1 MRRTRFMKRTRIAW
15 CLLAALLLAAGS
27 LAPTLAQEQKAA
39 PKAKR
44 EQLRD
49 KLRNLTPEE
58 RRAELK
64 KLRAQAD
71 QRRAE
76 LQAKKDA
83 GSITEP
89 EAKELT
95 RLEARLKKVDERRQ
109 QGGKRPGPAP
119 KSGAKPD
126 QQDN

>member
-1 MRRTRFMKRTRIAW
+1 MKRTRIVW
-15 CLLAALLLAAGS
+15 GLLAALLLAAGS

-71 QRRAE
+71 QRRAA

-83 GSITEP
+83 GTITEQ

-95 RLEARLKKVDERRQ
+95 RLEVRLKKVDERQ
-109 QGGKRPGPAP
+109 QHKGKRPGHAP
-119 KSGAKPD
+119 KRGAKPGP
-126 QQDN
+126 QDN